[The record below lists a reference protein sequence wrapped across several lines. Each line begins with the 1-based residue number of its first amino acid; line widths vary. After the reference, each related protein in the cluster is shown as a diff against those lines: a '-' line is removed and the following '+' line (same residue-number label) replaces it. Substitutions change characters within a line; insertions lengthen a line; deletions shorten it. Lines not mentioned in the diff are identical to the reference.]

1 MFTYIITYAGNYQEI
16 DKRVGPNN
24 ALKVFS
30 EFNKICYTNIR
41 QVRVLIFWYLRLAR
55 GHSIFQTCF
64 LDYYILKL
72 LPIMFF

>member
-1 MFTYIITYAGNYQEI
+1 MFTYVGKYQEI
-16 DKRVGPNN
+16 NKRVGPNN
-24 ALKVFS
+24 VVKVFP
-30 EFNKICYTNIR
+30 EINKICYTIIR
-41 QVRVLIFWYLRLAR
+41 QVRVSIFWYLRLAR